1 MKHQEFSQG
10 KWPYASEIPFS
21 SESQDLGNSELFVCF
36 HVTLERK
43 SFWYSKKQ
51 YSSTAGLTC
60 NFFQRTL

>member
-1 MKHQEFSQG
+1 MFHFLLQNHLYYYKLITNVKKMKHQEFSQG

-43 SFWYSKKQ
+43 SF
-51 YSSTAGLTC
+51 
-60 NFFQRTL
+60 